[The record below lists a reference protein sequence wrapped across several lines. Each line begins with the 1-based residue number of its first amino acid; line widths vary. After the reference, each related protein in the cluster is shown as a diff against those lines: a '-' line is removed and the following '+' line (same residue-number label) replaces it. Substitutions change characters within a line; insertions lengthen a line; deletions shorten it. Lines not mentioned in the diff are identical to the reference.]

1 MLRKGGDGV
10 SSRGLLDRLLEPVGD
25 HAVTLGGRALVVQSH
40 RRGGVPEAVLHL
52 ADGGARLG
60 AEGRPDAERQA
71 AMDAVNPRYVLRNWI
86 AEAAIRAARAGDFSE
101 VEAVLD
107 CLSRPFT
114 LQPAHERFAA
124 PPPDWAAGLAVS
136 CSS

>member
-25 HAVTLGGRALVVQSH
+25 HAVTLGGLALVVQSH

-60 AEGRPDAERQA
+60 AEGGSGSPQVVPVEGGLADGLACAGEAERLL
-71 AMDAVNPRYVLRNWI
+71 AVGPAV
-86 AEAAIRAARAGDFSE
+86 
-101 VEAVLD
+101 AVLHTRA
-107 CLSRPFT
+107 ST
-114 LQPAHERFAA
+114 T
-124 PPPDWAAGLAVS
+124 S
-136 CSS
+136 